1 MPFASAFFH
10 LAYLCFVFNEVSEPV
25 ENFVIGD
32 GGGGRGRQSC
42 EVKHQDSLWAV
53 MSLPRH
59 PTQAAAIPWHL
70 KITSTSPAPPL
81 GPRAGWTPSPN
92 RSVAHC
98 ALTCYKIRKRI
109 PKKILSDQALLI
121 RQPKKPGLELISP
134 WTVKANFVQG
144 ILTFLRIIK
153 DQVVTFH
160 KGPTTEWMVSLVF
173 PNA

>member
-1 MPFASAFFH
+1 MSFASAFFH

-32 GGGGRGRQSC
+32 GWGKGKT
-42 EVKHQDSLWAV
+42 VLWSEASGLIMGCPWV
-53 MSLPRH
+53 SRH
-59 PTQAAAIPWHL
+59 PTQAAATPWHL
-70 KITSTSPAPPL
+70 KITYTSLAPTM
-81 GPRAGWTPSPN
+81 GPRAGWPPSPN

-109 PKKILSDQALLI
+109 SKKKKLSDQALLI

-134 WTVKANFVQG
+134 WIVKTNFVQG
-144 ILTFLRIIK
+144 VLTFLRIIK

-160 KGPTTEWMVSLVF
+160 KGPATEWMVSLVF

>member
-10 LAYLCFVFNEVSEPV
+10 LAYLCFVFNEVSEPI
-25 ENFVIGD
+25 ENFVMGD
-32 GGGGRGRQSC
+32 GWGKGKTVLWSEASGRIMGCHESPQTS
-42 EVKHQDSLWAV
+42 HPGSSYPLASQDHLH
-53 MSLPRH
+53 LTGT
-59 PTQAAAIPWHL
+59 PT
-70 KITSTSPAPPL
+70 
-81 GPRAGWTPSPN
+81 GPKGWLNPFPKQVCCTAT
-92 RSVAHC
+92 RSE
-98 ALTCYKIRKRI
+98 KRI

-134 WTVKANFVQG
+134 WTVKTNFVQG
-144 ILTFLRIIK
+144 VLTFLRIIK

>member
-1 MPFASAFFH
+1 MPLASAFFH

-32 GGGGRGRQSC
+32 GWGKGKTVLWSEASGLIMGCHESPQTSHPGSSYPLASQDHLHLTGTPTGR
-42 EVKHQDSLWAV
+42 K
-53 MSLPRH
+53 
-59 PTQAAAIPWHL
+59 
-70 KITSTSPAPPL
+70 
-81 GPRAGWTPSPN
+81 GWLNPFPN

-121 RQPKKPGLELISP
+121 RQPKKPGLELISH
-134 WTVKANFVQG
+134 WTVKINFVQG
-144 ILTFLRIIK
+144 VLTFLRIIK